1 MVLYVT
7 PLERTALELLAS
19 GADPGVLADRFRLN
33 EQAVEAQL
41 TSLFAR
47 MGVRSLAEALSVA
60 ARRGLVTGDRYSA
73 VGERP
78 PKR

>member
-7 PLERTALELLAS
+7 PQERTALELLAS
-19 GADPGVLADRFRLN
+19 GAEPGALADRFRLD
-33 EQAVEAQL
+33 EQAVEEQL

-60 ARRGLVTGDRYSA
+60 ARRGLVTGEHYSA

-78 PKR
+78 LQR